1 VAPRRLKA
9 GASCYILLR
18 KPRDVDRDPSRLV
31 LRQHLRL
38 ESFGIFAGMSF
49 WQPIAWAMA
58 KTVRFLE
65 RVAGRSVRT
74 TREKQSGRQCAQA
87 EDFDLYPGRDCEAS
101 DVLFRGSI
109 SRLGELAWVEAGSP
123 EQPMGHRESGATDA
137 AIV

>member
-1 VAPRRLKA
+1 
-9 GASCYILLR
+9 LLR

-38 ESFGIFAGMSF
+38 ESFGIFAGI

-74 TREKQSGRQCAQA
+74 TREKQSGRRCAQA

-101 DVLFRGSI
+101 EVLFRGSI
-109 SRLGELAWVEAGSP
+109 SRLGELACGGS
-123 EQPMGHRESGATDA
+123 RESGATDG